1 VWNSRDMR
9 LPALRRLRSFL
20 ASESTEKADCLVVD
34 IQLPGMTGLEL
45 QDKLAGT
52 GRRVPIVF
60 VNAQGTNENRE
71 RAMRQGA
78 AGFLGK
84 PFRPEELLKIIG
96 AAIQR

>member
-1 VWNSRDMR
+1 M
-9 LPALRRLRSFL
+9 

-52 GRRVPIVF
+52 GRPVPIVF
-60 VNAQGTNENRE
+60 VSAQGTNENRE